1 MYKFNKKQKVIIGII
16 ISIVFVAIGIYVYW
30 SDNNENTLD
39 YDKILEY
46 NSYHQES
53 VKAEKNETSNEIA
66 VHVSGAVNVEGVFFL
81 NEGARIKDAIEKAGG
96 VSEDADISQIN
107 LAYLLEDGMKIYIPS
122 KSETAEENEQELDNT
137 NKYVITS
144 SGNKNDII
152 SSENQNN
159 KSTSSQKVN
168 INTANQAQLE
178 TIPGVGSATAQ
189 KIISYRNEN
198 GKFSTIEDIKNVSG
212 IGDSKFNKMKDLI
225 TVK

>member
-16 ISIVFVAIGIYVYW
+16 IVIVFSAIGIYVYW
-30 SDNNENTLD
+30 SENNENTLD

-46 NSYHQES
+46 NSSRQETS
-53 VKAEKNETSNEIA
+53 KIEENETSKEIA

-96 VSEDADISQIN
+96 TLDDADMSQIN

-122 KSETAEENEQELDNT
+122 KSETAEENEKEIDNT

-144 SGNKNDII
+144 SGNKNDIT

-178 TIPGVGSATAQ
+178 TIPGIGTATAQ

-198 GKFSTIEDIKNVSG
+198 GKFSSIEDIKNVSG